1 MAKYKIEHTTQ
12 FKKDLKLAQK
22 RGLDLK
28 LLQNVV
34 NKLAEGENLPVANRD
49 HELTGFYKTFRE
61 CHIKPDWLL
70 VYKHYSDKLIL
81 VLSRTGTH
89 SDLF

>member
-1 MAKYKIEHTTQ
+1 MARYILDSTTQ
-12 FKKDLKLAQK
+12 FKKDLKLAKK
-22 RGLDLK
+22 RGFQLDLLK
-28 LLQNVV
+28 DVIE
-34 NKLAEGENLPVANRD
+34 KLADGEKLPIANRD
-49 HELTGFYKTFRE
+49 HELGGAYRSFRE

-70 VYKHYSDKLIL
+70 VYKIYEDKLML